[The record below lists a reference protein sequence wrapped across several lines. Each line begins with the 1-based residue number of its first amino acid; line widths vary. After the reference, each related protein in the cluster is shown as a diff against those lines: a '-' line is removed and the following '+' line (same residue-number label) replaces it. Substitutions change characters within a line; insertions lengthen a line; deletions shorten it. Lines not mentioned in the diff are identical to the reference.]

1 MEVNIKYRQQKIS
14 TITRIQLKR
23 MHYIPIFLL
32 LFLIDF
38 SFGQKNPDINTQPV
52 IGIWYDLKSYYKNR
66 KQYKRCRYIVKLI
79 PERNEK
85 GGIWVASPQL
95 IFNNDYPAL
104 DKRLRF
110 EFDLYLR
117 EFKKLKYYAPFETIY
132 FWRTII
138 KIDDP
143 EDSNKSIKPFRLKL
157 IGRHGKDFEGSD
169 IKDIVLQYDLK
180 TKDWYDFKPSADAIK
195 KGKVLQNPSYDKIA
209 NPLRKGLK
217 RKEISLK
224 NLTGRI
230 IYQQLEDTIL
240 SVAKFNWVYEEETSV
255 DYLSPWILEAKVDY
269 EIKRINQRLFLIS
282 DGIPMRKKRHNW
294 FGLVRN
300 KILEFIPHPDFKGSR
315 YAVATGSSNANTLSL
330 LMPLTPGGSESN
342 NLDQAYIEAGKS
354 QSGKDSQRIVDIL
367 KNLPQ
372 FYVDNEISANTDVVL
387 FFATEWS
394 YMKIEPEELEQLLDD
409 LPKSIGDLHLF
420 HISKKGNTRYKDFDD
435 LITEFNKQD
444 WAHSHDIF
452 EEDIPTLDKIILSR
466 IR

>member
-1 MEVNIKYRQQKIS
+1 MEVNIKYKQQKIS
-14 TITRIQLKR
+14 TITRIQLKC
-23 MHYIPIFLL
+23 MQYIPIFLL

-38 SFGQKNPDINTQPV
+38 SFGQKNPDINPQPSY
-52 IGIWYDLKSYYKNR
+52 IIYYDLKSSYKNR
-66 KQYKRCRYIVKLI
+66 HQYEKCRYRFKLI
-79 PERNEK
+79 PEWIEED
-85 GGIWVASPQL
+85 GIWVASPQL
-95 IFNNDYPAL
+95 IFNNSYPKE
-104 DKRLRF
+104 KRSSIF
-110 EFDLYLR
+110 EFDLYLP
-117 EFKKLKYYAPFETIY
+117 EFKKLKYYVPFGTIY
-132 FWRTII
+132 FRPKII
-138 KIDDP
+138 KINNQ
-143 EDSNKSIKPFRLKL
+143 EDSNKYMVKPFRLKL
-157 IGRHGKDFEGSD
+157 IGRNGENFEGSD
-169 IKDIVLQYDLK
+169 IRKIVLRYDLK
-180 TKDWYDFKPSADAIK
+180 NKDWNEFRLSDA
-195 KGKVLQNPSYDKIA
+195 A
-209 NPLRKGLK
+209 LRKGRSTQK
-217 RKEISLK
+217 SSVPYGRKIKGEISLK
-224 NLTGRI
+224 KLTGRI
-230 IYQQLEDTIL
+230 FYQQLEDTIL

-367 KNLPQ
+367 KNLSQ

-420 HISKKGNTRYKDFDD
+420 HISKKGNTRYEDFDD

-452 EEDIPTLDKIILSR
+452 EEDIPTLDKKILSLG
-466 IR
+466 IK

>member
-1 MEVNIKYRQQKIS
+1 MGVNIKYRQQEIS

-38 SFGQKNPDINTQPV
+38 SFGEGNPDINAQPIYHMQYSV
-52 IGIWYDLKSYYKNR
+52 KSAYKNR
-66 KQYKRCRYIVKLI
+66 KQYKKCKFRVKLI
-79 PERNEK
+79 PEWIEED
-85 GGIWVASPQL
+85 GIWVASPRL
-95 IFNNDYPAL
+95 IFNNYYPKKKTP
-104 DKRLRF
+104 DIF
-110 EFDLYLR
+110 DFDLFLSESEDSKFY
-117 EFKKLKYYAPFETIY
+117 TTSGSGNIY
-132 FWRTII
+132 FWDKKII
-138 KIDDP
+138 NKKVRK
-143 EDSNKSIKPFRLKL
+143 KSIDKPFKLKL
-157 IGRHGKDFEGSD
+157 IGRNGKDFEGSD
-169 IKDIVLQYDLK
+169 IKDIVLRYELQKRDWNHFTPGPPALQAG
-180 TKDWYDFKPSADAIK
+180 KDIIK
-195 KGKVLQNPSYDKIA
+195 DNKNDKF
-209 NPLRKGLK
+209 LYR
-217 RKEISLK
+217 EHVISLI
-224 NLTGRI
+224 NLTGKI
-230 IYQQLEDTIL
+230 IYQQLEDTTL
-240 SVAKFNWVYEEETSV
+240 SVSNFNWVYEEEPSI

-294 FGLVRN
+294 FASVRN
-300 KILEFIPHPDFKGSR
+300 KILESIPQPDFKGSR

-452 EEDIPTLDKIILSR
+452 EEDIPTLDKIILSLG
-466 IR
+466 IK

>member
-1 MEVNIKYRQQKIS
+1 MKI
-14 TITRIQLKR
+14 
-23 MHYIPIFLL
+23 
-32 LFLIDF
+32 
-38 SFGQKNPDINTQPV
+38 
-52 IGIWYDLKSYYKNR
+52 
-66 KQYKRCRYIVKLI
+66 
-79 PERNEK
+79 RN
-85 GGIWVASPQL
+85 
-95 IFNNDYPAL
+95 
-104 DKRLRF
+104 
-110 EFDLYLR
+110 
-117 EFKKLKYYAPFETIY
+117 
-132 FWRTII
+132 
-138 KIDDP
+138 P
-143 EDSNKSIKPFRLKL
+143 EDSKISIVKPFRLKL
-157 IGRHGKDFEGSD
+157 IGRNDENFEGTD
-169 IKDIVLQYDLK
+169 IKNIDLQYDLK
-180 TKDWYDFKPSADAIK
+180 NKDWFGFSLTNALLKIGKDVQNKASPPGKIMYGPISNK
-195 KGKVLQNPSYDKIA
+195 K
-209 NPLRKGLK
+209 
-217 RKEISLK
+217 
-224 NLTGRI
+224 LTGKI
-230 IYQQLEDTIL
+230 FYQQLEDTTL
-240 SVAKFNWVYEEETSV
+240 VVSNFNWVYEEETSV
-255 DYLSPWILEAKVDY
+255 DYLSPWILEAKVNY

-452 EEDIPTLDKIILSR
+452 EEDIPTLDKKILSLG
-466 IR
+466 IK

>member
-1 MEVNIKYRQQKIS
+1 MEVNIKYKQQKIS

-38 SFGQKNPDINTQPV
+38 SFGEGNPDINAQP
-52 IGIWYDLKSYYKNR
+52 IYHMYYDIKTAYKHRKHYKN
-66 KQYKRCRYIVKLI
+66 CRYRIKLI
-79 PERNEK
+79 PEFIEED
-85 GGIWVASPQL
+85 GIWVASPQL
-95 IFNNDYPAL
+95 IFKNYYPKL
-104 DKRLRF
+104 EKSIKF
-110 EFDLYLR
+110 EFNLFYR
-117 EFKKLKYYAPFETIY
+117 EGIKKTPHYTTFGRIY
-132 FWRTII
+132 FGR
-138 KIDDP
+138 KIMKIRNP
-143 EDSNKSIKPFRLKL
+143 EDSKISIVKPFRLKL
-157 IGRHGKDFEGSD
+157 IGRNDENFEGTD
-169 IKDIVLQYDLK
+169 IKNIDLQYDLK
-180 TKDWYDFKPSADAIK
+180 NKDWFGFSLTNALLKIGKDVQNKASPPGKIMYGPISNK
-195 KGKVLQNPSYDKIA
+195 K
-209 NPLRKGLK
+209 
-217 RKEISLK
+217 
-224 NLTGRI
+224 LTGKI
-230 IYQQLEDTIL
+230 FYQQLEDTTL
-240 SVAKFNWVYEEETSV
+240 VVSNFNWVYEEETSV
-255 DYLSPWILEAKVDY
+255 DYLSPWILEAKVNY